1 MTSSTL
7 ASEYVVDT
15 MALVL
20 QIEKR
25 KMSQTAKNIF
35 SAMESGNTVIHV
47 PAMVFAEILY
57 HSEKGRIKCLLADVA
72 GYMKQH
78 LNCREFSF
86 NFAVAE
92 ATAQIT
98 DIRELHDRLIAG
110 TARLLNLELITND
123 PIIQASSF
131 VKTIW

>member
-1 MTSSTL
+1 
-7 ASEYVVDT
+7 

-20 QIEKR
+20 RIEKR
-25 KMSQTAKNIF
+25 KMGQTAKNLF
-35 SAMESGNTVIHV
+35 STMESGNTVIHV
-47 PAMVFAEILY
+47 PAMALAEILY
-57 HSEKGRIKCLLADVA
+57 HSEKRRIKCSLADVA
-72 GYMKQH
+72 DYMKQH
-78 LNCREFSF
+78 SNCREFPF

-92 ATAQIT
+92 ATEQIK

>member
-1 MTSSTL
+1 MTTSIL
-7 ASEYVVDT
+7 ASEFAVDT

-20 QIEKR
+20 RIEKR
-25 KMSQTAKNIF
+25 KMGQTAKSIF
-35 SAMESGNTVIHV
+35 SSMESGNTLLHV
-47 PAMVFAEILY
+47 PAMVLAEILY
-57 HSEKGRIKCLLADVA
+57 HSEKGRIDCSLSDVA
-72 GYMKQH
+72 DYIKKHPGCQIF
-78 LNCREFSF
+78 LF
-86 NFAVAE
+86 NFAVSE

-131 VKTIW
+131 VKTTW

>member
-7 ASEYVVDT
+7 ANEFVADT

-20 QIEKR
+20 RIEKR
-25 KMSQTAKNIF
+25 KLGQTAKNIF
-35 SAMESGNTVIHV
+35 LAMESGNTVIHV

-57 HSEKGRIKCLLADVA
+57 HSEKGRIKCSLADVA
-72 GYMKQH
+72 DYMKQH
-78 LNCREFSF
+78 SNCREFQF

-92 ATAQIT
+92 TTAQIN

-110 TARLLNLELITND
+110 TAKFLNLELITND

>member
-7 ASEYVVDT
+7 ASEFVADT
-15 MALVL
+15 MALIL

-25 KMSQTAKNIF
+25 KMGQAARSIF

-57 HSEKGRIKCLLADVA
+57 HSEKGRINCSLADVSD
-72 GYMKQH
+72 YMKQH
-78 LNCREFSF
+78 PNCQEFPFS
-86 NFAVAE
+86 FAVAE

-123 PIIQASSF
+123 PIIQASNF
-131 VKTIW
+131 VKTVW

>member
-7 ASEYVVDT
+7 ANEFVADT

-20 QIEKR
+20 RIEKR
-25 KMSQTAKNIF
+25 KTGLAAKDIF
-35 SAMESGNTVIHV
+35 SAMESGKTVIHV

-57 HSEKGRIKCLLADVA
+57 HFEKGRIKCSLADVA
-72 GYMKQH
+72 DYMKQH
-78 LNCREFSF
+78 YNCREFPF
-86 NFAVAE
+86 TFAVAE

-98 DIRELHDRLIAG
+98 DIRELHDRLIGG

>member
-7 ASEYVVDT
+7 ASEFAADT

-20 QIEKR
+20 RIEKR
-25 KMSQTAKNIF
+25 KMGQAAKNIF
-35 SAMESGNTVIHV
+35 ASMESGNTVIHV
-47 PAMVFAEILY
+47 TAMVLAEILY
-57 HSEKGRIKCLLADVA
+57 HSEKGRIKCSLGEVAD
-72 GYMKQH
+72 YMKQH
-78 LNCREFSF
+78 PNCREFPF

-92 ATAQIT
+92 ATAQIV

-123 PIIQASSF
+123 PVIQASSF
-131 VKTIW
+131 VKTVW